1 MYKKTAFLGL
11 FACLALI
18 CSYIEAL
25 IPLPIPIP
33 GVKLGLA
40 NVMIVICLYIYGA
53 KDAIIINFIR
63 IVLLAVLFANPYSL
77 MYSLAGA
84 IISMAFM
91 YPLYKSKKF
100 SIIGVS
106 VAGAVG
112 HNLAQIIMAMW
123 VTRIL
128 KLIDYFPV
136 LILSG
141 IVTGVIIGIIGKLV
155 IPKIKHIDLER
166 IKE

>member
-25 IPLPIPIP
+25 IPLPIPVP

-123 VTRIL
+123 VTKIL
-128 KLIDYFPV
+128 KLIDYLPV